1 MPDTF
6 PYYQPPEGAL
16 PPGEVRFSELHI
28 EPWPDGHRIRVH
40 FTITPFQVPPN
51 LLVSVMDSQG
61 NEVAG
66 ASIIEFTEEKMTFT
80 LHLRTNESSSRK
92 YLLTANI
99 NYQEFGVVD
108 DYKLEFDISDPP
120 PE

>member
-28 EPWPDGHRIRVH
+28 EPWPDGRRIRVH

-51 LLVSVMDSQG
+51 LHVTVIDSQG
-61 NEVAG
+61 SEVAN
-66 ASIIEFTEEKMTFT
+66 ATIIEFTEEKMTFT
-80 LHLRTNESSSRK
+80 LHLRSIETTSRK
-92 YLLTANI
+92 YLLTATI

-108 DYKLEFDISDPP
+108 DYKLEFETSETP